1 MSDLT
6 FQERI
11 AVQFLR
17 NKKLNLK
24 PTGKI
29 NSQNMLVFK
38 KGGTQMNDLQI
49 FKFNGLDVRT
59 VLIDGEPYFVGKD
72 VTEILGYKNASKAL
86 ADHVDSE
93 DKLNNETLSSLGQ
106 RGGWLVNESGLYSLI
121 ISSKLPTAKKFKHW
135 VTSEVLPAIRKH
147 GAYMTDEKAF
157 DVVNNKSGLADLL
170 QQAADQL
177 KRKDIQIAEMKPKAL
192 FADSVS
198 ASDSTILIGDLAKIL
213 KANGVDTGAKR
224 LFQWLRDKSYLIN
237 RKGSDW
243 NSPTQK
249 SMNLGLFVI
258 KESTHTQPDGTVRVT
273 KTTKVTGKGQQYF
286 VNKFLGK

>member
-1 MSDLT
+1 MT
-6 FQERI
+6 
-11 AVQFLR
+11 
-17 NKKLNLK
+17 
-24 PTGKI
+24 
-29 NSQNMLVFK
+29 
-38 KGGTQMNDLQI
+38 DLQI
-49 FKFNGLDVRT
+49 FNFNGTDIRT
-59 VLIDGEPYFVGKD
+59 LTIDNEPYFVGKD
-72 VTEILGYKNASKAL
+72 VAEILGYKNASKAL

-121 ISSKLPTAKKFKHW
+121 LSSKLPSAKKFKRW

-147 GAYMTDEKAF
+147 GAYMTDAKAF

-286 VNKFLGK
+286 VNKFLGKA